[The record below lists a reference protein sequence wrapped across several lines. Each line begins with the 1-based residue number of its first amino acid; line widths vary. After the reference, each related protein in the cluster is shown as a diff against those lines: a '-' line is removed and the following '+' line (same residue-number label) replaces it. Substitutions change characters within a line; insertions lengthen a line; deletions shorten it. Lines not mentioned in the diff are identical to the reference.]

1 VYEIKDLDPG
11 VQAIGDDKN
20 YYLGLTYRDRTK
32 KLAFYTIDML
42 TIADSEVEVTVDEK
56 STKYLY
62 YHLFKC
68 PDGAQVLFV
77 WDRVNS
83 PTVTIKLKTPGT
95 SAEHF
100 SLAGE
105 ATPYP
110 EFDGQTL
117 RDIRLTPG
125 NVEIFRINP

>member
-1 VYEIKDLDPG
+1 MLTDLLNTG
-11 VQAIGDDKN
+11 
-20 YYLGLTYRDRTK
+20 T
-32 KLAFYTIDML
+32 L
-42 TIADSEVEVTVDEK
+42 TIADSDLEVIVDEK
-56 STKYLY
+56 SAKYLY
-62 YHLFKC
+62 YHLFKR

-83 PTVTIKLKTPGT
+83 PTVTIKLKTSGT

-105 ATPYP
+105 ATPYA
-110 EFDGQTL
+110 EFDGQSL
-117 RDIRLTPG
+117 RDIQLTAG